1 MAPTGDE
8 PEISILDARL
18 AEIDRRLHSIQT
30 GLVEDEP
37 RSRRPP
43 PVAVPGEIR
52 RAAPPPLPPAD
63 AHSAAELLIRLREVT
78 AEQEDLLAS
87 MRRLL
92 GTLQRVATTP
102 AATTPA
108 ATTPVA
114 ATPAAHA
121 AAAPAAPGSAV
132 SISAGP
138 FASTDALR
146 AFRGTLETLPGVRR
160 VELRGFEGAD
170 RAILEVHL

>member
-18 AEIDRRLHSIQT
+18 AEIDRRLHSIQS

-37 RSRRPP
+37 RGRPP
-43 PVAVPGEIR
+43 RLPPPIAVPGDGP
-52 RAAPPPLPPAD
+52 RAAPPPLSPPLPPAD

-78 AEQEDLLAS
+78 AEQEDLLGS

-102 AATTPA
+102 AVT
-108 ATTPVA
+108 
-114 ATPAAHA
+114 A
-121 AAAPAAPGSAV
+121 AAAPGAPRQSV

-138 FASTDALR
+138 FASTEALR
-146 AFRGTLETLPGVRR
+146 GFRTALEALPGVRR
-160 VELRGFEGAD
+160 VELRGFEGVD
-170 RAILEVHL
+170 RAVLEVHL

>member
-1 MAPTGDE
+1 MAPAADE

-37 RSRRPP
+37 RVRPPRLPP
-43 PVAVPGEIR
+43 PVAVPGDR
-52 RAAPPPLPPAD
+52 PRSAPPPLPPAD

-102 AATTPA
+102 ATPA
-108 ATTPVA
+108 GEAA
-114 ATPAAHA
+114 ATARQ
-121 AAAPAAPGSAV
+121 AV

-138 FASTDALR
+138 FASTEALR
-146 AFRGTLETLPGVRR
+146 AFRTALEALPGVRR
-160 VELRGFEGAD
+160 VELRGFEGVD
-170 RAILEVHL
+170 RAVLEVHL

>member
-1 MAPTGDE
+1 MAPTADE

-37 RSRRPP
+37 RARPPRLPP
-43 PVAVPGEIR
+43 PVAVPGER
-52 RAAPPPLPPAD
+52 PRSAPPPLPPAD

-87 MRRLL
+87 MHRLL

-102 AATTPA
+102 ATPA
-108 ATTPVA
+108 GEAA
-114 ATPAAHA
+114 ATARQ
-121 AAAPAAPGSAV
+121 AV

-138 FASTDALR
+138 FTSTEALR
-146 AFRGTLETLPGVRR
+146 AFRTALEALPGVRR
-160 VELRGFEGAD
+160 VELRGFEGVDLAV
-170 RAILEVHL
+170 LEVHL

>member
-1 MAPTGDE
+1 MAPTADE

-37 RSRRPP
+37 HARPP
-43 PVAVPGEIR
+43 RPPRLPAPVAVPGDR
-52 RAAPPPLPPAD
+52 RRSAPPPLPPAD

-92 GTLQRVATTP
+92 GTLQNV
-102 AATTPA
+102 
-108 ATTPVA
+108 
-114 ATPAAHA
+114 ATPATAAGA
-121 AAAPAAPGSAV
+121 AAAAARQAV

-138 FASTDALR
+138 FASTEALR
-146 AFRGTLETLPGVRR
+146 AFRTALEALPGVRR

-170 RAILEVHL
+170 RAVLEVHL